1 MRVSSPVEVLTV
13 KMPGCVDVA
22 SVKVGPWTPLIDVV
36 AVVDAE
42 MVTEFV
48 EVEID
53 MFAPGRRVID
63 DVWTPLI
70 DWMELVT

>member
-1 MRVSSPVEVLTV
+1 MRFPVEVLTE
-13 KMPGCVDVA
+13 KKPGWVEVE
-22 SVKVGPWTPLIDVV
+22 SVKVGPDTPLIEVV

-48 EVEID
+48 EVVID
-53 MFAPGRRVID
+53 MLAPGARVIE

-70 DWMELVT
+70 DWTEFVT